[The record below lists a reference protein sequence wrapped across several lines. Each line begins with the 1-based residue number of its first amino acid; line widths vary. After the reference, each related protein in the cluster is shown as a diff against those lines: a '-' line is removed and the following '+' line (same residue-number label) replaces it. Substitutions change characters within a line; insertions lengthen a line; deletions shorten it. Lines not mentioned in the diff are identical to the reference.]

1 MMGRHSSEEHAE
13 QRIVAA
19 YLRDALKPPVFW
31 TAIDHATQSE
41 AEGGRKKA
49 MGVKDGL
56 ADLWLFVPSAPP
68 SLTTLVIC
76 IEMKRKELPVGLFR
90 KKKRPAGTLSKS
102 QVDRWPEMR
111 AANIRLHI
119 AYSVEDVVTILTS
132 YGIPLHARLMS
143 SGAVLKAPS

>member
-1 MMGRHSSEEHAE
+1 MTRHASEEHVE
-13 QRIVAA
+13 QQVVAA
-19 YLRDALKPPVFW
+19 YLRDALKPPIFW
-31 TAIDHATQSE
+31 TAIDHATKSA

-56 ADLWLFVPSAPP
+56 ADLWVFVPSAPP
-68 SLTTLVIC
+68 AMTTLVIC
-76 IEMKRKELPVGLFR
+76 IEMKRRELPVGPFR
-90 KKKRPAGTLSKS
+90 KTRRPAGTLSKA

-132 YGIPLHARLMS
+132 HGIPLHARLMS
-143 SGAVLKAPS
+143 SGAVLRGVV